1 MSEMFHT
8 VERAAERLA
17 VHPKTVLRFIRD
29 GRLRATRIGK
39 AWRILASD
47 LNAFAGVP
55 SPAAKARES
64 SARVTAIAELE
75 DVSMDVSRRM
85 ATAMQALVLAPRD
98 RTAPIKLD
106 TIYDPE
112 RSHLKV
118 VIVADTLDAAVLLQ
132 SLHGFAEAFR

>member
-39 AWRILASD
+39 SWRILASD
-47 LNAFAGVP
+47 LDAFAGVP
-55 SPAAKARES
+55 AAPAKLREPI
-64 SARVTAIAELE
+64 RVTAIADLP
-75 DVSMDVSRRM
+75 DVSTDVSRRL
-85 ATAMQALVLAPRD
+85 ATALQALVLAPRD
-98 RTAPIKLD
+98 RSRPIRLD
-106 TIYDPE
+106 TAYDPE

-118 VIVADTLDAAVLLQ
+118 IIVADALDAAAILQ

>member
-1 MSEMFHT
+1 MSEIFHT
-8 VERAAERLA
+8 VDRVAERLA

-47 LNAFAGVP
+47 LDAFAGVP
-55 SPAAKARES
+55 AGAAKAHEP
-64 SARVTAIAELE
+64 ARVTAIAELE
-75 DVSMDVSRRM
+75 DVSMDVSRRL
-85 ATAMQALVLAPRD
+85 ATALQALLTGPRD
-98 RTAPIKLD
+98 RARPIKLD
-106 TIYDPE
+106 TVYDPE

-118 VIVADTLDAAVLLQ
+118 VVVADALDAATILR

>member
-8 VERAAERLA
+8 VERVAERLA

-47 LNAFAGVP
+47 LDAFAGVP
-55 SPAAKARES
+55 AQVAKAREPV
-64 SARVTAIAELE
+64 RVTAIAELE
-75 DVSMDVSRRM
+75 DVSMDLSRRL
-85 ATAMQALVLAPRD
+85 ATALQALVLAPRD
-98 RTAPIKLD
+98 RSRPIRLD
-106 TIYDPE
+106 TVYDPE

-118 VIVADTLDAAVLLQ
+118 VIVAEAIDAATLLQ

>member
-1 MSEMFHT
+1 VSEMFHT

-47 LNAFAGVP
+47 LDAFAGVP
-55 SPAAKARES
+55 AAPATAHEPP
-64 SARVTAIAELE
+64 RVTAIVDLE
-75 DVSMDVSRRM
+75 AVPMDVSRRL
-85 ATAMQALVLAPRD
+85 ATALQALVMGPRD
-98 RTAPIKLD
+98 RARPIRLD
-106 TIYDPE
+106 TVYDPE

-118 VIVADTLDAAVLLQ
+118 VVVADALDAAAILQ

>member
-17 VHPKTVLRFIRD
+17 VHPRTVLRFIRD

-39 AWRILASD
+39 AWRILGSD
-47 LNAFAGVP
+47 LDAFAGVP
-55 SPAAKARES
+55 AAPTKPRQ

-75 DVSMDVSRRM
+75 DVSMEVSRRL
-85 ATAMQALVLAPRD
+85 ATALQALVMGPRD
-98 RTAPIKLD
+98 RTRPIKLD
-106 TIYDPE
+106 TVYDPE

-118 VIVADTLDAAVLLQ
+118 VIVADALDAASLLK

>member
-17 VHPKTVLRFIRD
+17 VHPKTILRFIRD

-47 LNAFAGVP
+47 LDAFAGVP
-55 SPAAKARES
+55 GRAARAHEPV
-64 SARVTAIAELE
+64 RVTAIAELE
-75 DVSMDVSRRM
+75 DVSMDVSRRL
-85 ATAMQALVLAPRD
+85 ATALQALVMAPRD
-98 RTAPIKLD
+98 RTRPIKLD
-106 TIYDPE
+106 TVYDPE

-118 VIVADTLDAAVLLQ
+118 VVVAEALDAAALLQ

>member
-8 VERAAERLA
+8 VERVAERLA

-47 LNAFAGVP
+47 LDAFAGVP
-55 SPAAKARES
+55 ARAAKALEPV
-64 SARVTAIAELE
+64 RVTAIAELE
-75 DVSMDVSRRM
+75 DVSMDLSRRL
-85 ATAMQALVLAPRD
+85 ATALQALVMAPPDPSR
-98 RTAPIKLD
+98 PIKLD
-106 TIYDPE
+106 TVYDPE

-118 VIVADTLDAAVLLQ
+118 VIVAGALDAAALLQ
-132 SLHGFAEAFR
+132 SLHGFVEAFR

>member
-47 LNAFAGVP
+47 LDTFAGVP
-55 SPAAKARES
+55 GQAAKACEPL
-64 SARVTAIAELE
+64 RVTAIAELE
-75 DVSMDVSRRM
+75 DVSMDLSRRL
-85 ATAMQALVLAPRD
+85 ATALQALVMAPRD
-98 RTAPIKLD
+98 RSRPIKLD
-106 TIYDPE
+106 TVYDPE

-118 VIVADTLDAAVLLQ
+118 VIVAEALDAAALLQ

>member
-17 VHPKTVLRFIRD
+17 VHPKTVLRFIHD

-47 LNAFAGVP
+47 LDAFAGVP
-55 SPAAKARES
+55 DARPQVQEPV
-64 SARVTAIAELE
+64 RVTAIADLPDISTETSLRLA
-75 DVSMDVSRRM
+75 S
-85 ATAMQALVLAPRD
+85 ALQALVLAPRD
-98 RTAPIKLD
+98 RTRPIKLD

-118 VIVADTLDAAVLLQ
+118 VIVADALDAATLLQ

>member
-8 VERAAERLA
+8 VERAAERLS

-47 LNAFAGVP
+47 LDTFAGAP
-55 SPAAKARES
+55 PAADKTLGP
-64 SARVTAIAELE
+64 ARVTAIADLP
-75 DVSMDVSRRM
+75 DVSVEVSRRL
-85 ATAMQALVLAPRD
+85 ATALQALVMGPRD
-98 RTAPIKLD
+98 RTHPIKLD
-106 TIYDPE
+106 TVYDPE

-118 VIVADTLDAAVLLQ
+118 IIVADALDAAAILQ

>member
-1 MSEMFHT
+1 MSAMFHT
-8 VERAAERLA
+8 VEQAAGRLV

-47 LNAFAGVP
+47 LDAFAGAP
-55 SPAAKARES
+55 PAPAKTIEQ
-64 SARVTAIAELE
+64 ARVTAIADLP
-75 DVSMDVSRRM
+75 DISMEVARRL
-85 ATAMQALVLAPRD
+85 AAALQALVMGPRE
-98 RTAPIKLD
+98 RTRPIKLD
-106 TIYDPE
+106 TVYDPE

-118 VIVADTLDAAVLLQ
+118 IIVGDVLDAAAILQ

>member
-17 VHPKTVLRFIRD
+17 VHPKTILRFIRD

-47 LNAFAGVP
+47 LDAFAGVP
-55 SPAAKARES
+55 AAPAKTLEP
-64 SARVTAIAELE
+64 ARVTAIVDLS
-75 DVSMDVSRRM
+75 DVSMELSRRL
-85 ATAMQALVLAPRD
+85 ATALQALVMGPRD
-98 RTAPIKLD
+98 PARPIKLD
-106 TIYDPE
+106 TVYDPE

-118 VIVADTLDAAVLLQ
+118 VIVADALDAAAILK

>member
-1 MSEMFHT
+1 MFHT
-8 VERAAERLA
+8 VDRAAERLA

-47 LNAFAGVP
+47 LDAFAGVP
-55 SPAAKARES
+55 TAPARANEPI
-64 SARVTAIAELE
+64 RVTAIADLP
-75 DVSMDVSRRM
+75 DVSMDVSRRL
-85 ATAMQALVLAPRD
+85 ATALQALVLTPRD
-98 RTAPIKLD
+98 RARSIRLD
-106 TIYDPE
+106 TVYDPE

-118 VIVADTLDAAVLLQ
+118 IVVADALDAAAVLQ